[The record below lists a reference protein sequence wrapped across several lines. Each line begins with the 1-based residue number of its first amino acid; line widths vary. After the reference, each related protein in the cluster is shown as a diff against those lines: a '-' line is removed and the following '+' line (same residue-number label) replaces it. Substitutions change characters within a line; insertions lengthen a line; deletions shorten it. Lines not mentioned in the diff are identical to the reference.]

1 MNARK
6 TKALRRIVGAVA
18 TDKELVK
25 QINSLFFN
33 SNHFRNANVAVNKG
47 PEALYDNLKGVYPE
61 LKSNKTVSEGMQA
74 TLRNFADTGVF
85 INPANKQM
93 LIDQARTYVAM
104 VGNYITIK
112 NYENRDN

>member
-6 TKALRRIVGAVA
+6 TKAIRRIVGAVT

-33 SNHFRNANVAVNKG
+33 NNHFRNADVAVNKG

-61 LKSNKTVSEGMQA
+61 LKNNKTVSEGMQA
-74 TLRNFADTGVF
+74 TLRNFADTGVT
-85 INPANKQM
+85 INPANREAMEQ
-93 LIDQARTYVAM
+93 QARTYVSM
-104 VGNYITIK
+104 VGNYMAIK
-112 NYENRDN
+112 NFKNRGN